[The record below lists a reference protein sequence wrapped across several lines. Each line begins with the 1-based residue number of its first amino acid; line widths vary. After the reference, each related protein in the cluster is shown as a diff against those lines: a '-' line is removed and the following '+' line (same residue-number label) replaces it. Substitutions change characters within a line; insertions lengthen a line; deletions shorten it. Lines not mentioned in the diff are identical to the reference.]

1 MNQSVVD
8 RTPANGKERPLKHR
22 VILVVIALLAL
33 APPASAQR
41 IYSEGWGV
49 VDQNGISMK
58 SVSETRR
65 AALINWLAATNRA
78 YITGIITDDALNALW
93 EERRGD
99 ALVKRVRIYIAD

>member
-1 MNQSVVD
+1 
-8 RTPANGKERPLKHR
+8 LKRR

-33 APPASAQR
+33 AAPASAQR

-49 VDQNGISMK
+49 VDQNGINMK

-78 YITGIITDDALNALW
+78 YITNVLTDDALNALW
-93 EERRGD
+93 EERRGN
-99 ALVKRVRIYIAD
+99 AQVQRVRIYIAD